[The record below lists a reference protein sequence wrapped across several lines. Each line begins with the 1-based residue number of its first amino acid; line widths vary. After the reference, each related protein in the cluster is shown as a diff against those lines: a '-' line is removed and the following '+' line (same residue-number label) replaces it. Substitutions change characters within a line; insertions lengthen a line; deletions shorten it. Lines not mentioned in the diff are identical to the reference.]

1 MLALEPYQAYYHR
14 ALKRI
19 SAGQPKDLVLSQLI
33 YGSAVCP
40 CCSPTM
46 KNDRITSLMAGLWFR
61 ILFFSS
67 RSRRSFTACAL
78 PTYLVLLFLCSILVA
93 QQAKQPTPAKPTKE
107 QIAHWLEQL
116 GDNDFDKREEASRKL
131 WEAGELAEVAV
142 REAVKST
149 DPEVKRRAR
158 ELLDKF
164 KWGIY
169 PTTPKAIVELIG
181 RYHGQDKVEAVRGLL
196 EAGPAG
202 CKSLLKI
209 LAAEDTPEAKKV
221 LQDVIVAELPRSV
234 PQLLARNDFTTL
246 ETLLNTGMAGD
257 NPAGLRHAAAY
268 WLLRGQLDQKIKH
281 YRALEARGDK
291 ATAKANAEILACL
304 YRARG
309 DFVAARG
316 AARRA
321 GREDLVDAMLYEAGD
336 WNEDA
341 WRGDDAQIVRP
352 TARRPGKHPP
362 KYEKLGFRTACKR
375 LTGTPQEFEAAVGEV
390 LKLADNLKP
399 DDETDRFSLAAV
411 LLFNHRPKEAL
422 DNPGQ
427 ERCPQCGDWG
437 DPAQTRPVCRGSRRS
452 R

>member
-1 MLALEPYQAYYHR
+1 MAR
-14 ALKRI
+14 AL
-19 SAGQPKDLVLSQLI
+19 L
-33 YGSAVCP
+33 
-40 CCSPTM
+40 
-46 KNDRITSLMAGLWFR
+46 
-61 ILFFSS
+61 
-67 RSRRSFTACAL
+67 
-78 PTYLVLLFLCSILVA
+78 TYLVLLFLCSILVA

-341 WRGDDAQIVRP
+341 WARDDAQIVRP
-352 TARRPGKHPP
+352 TARRPGSIPP

-422 DNPGQ
+422 TILGKSDAHSVEIGEILLKQGRYAEVLAAVDNAREKNRLIKDAMEKAVAETRLLRLELLQARVYAKLGEKEKAKALFAPCQGNRKRHPDQSPCTRDSPG
-427 ERCPQCGDWG
+427 D
-437 DPAQTRPVCRGSRRS
+437 
-452 R
+452 